1 MIKQYFA
8 GENME
13 NSADILSSWR
23 ELIRNKRVE
32 LEIFNWFLEQLSKS
46 LQSET
51 IVRIH
56 LKIKFDNN
64 MV

>member
-8 GENME
+8 VENME